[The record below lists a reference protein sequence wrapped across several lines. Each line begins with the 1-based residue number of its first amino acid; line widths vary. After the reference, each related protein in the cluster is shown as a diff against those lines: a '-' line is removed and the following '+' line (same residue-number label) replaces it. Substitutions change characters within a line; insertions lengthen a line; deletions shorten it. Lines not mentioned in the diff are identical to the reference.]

1 MIGTNRSTACRRRT
15 WIALV
20 SLALTVSVGAV
31 SAQGDQE
38 DEELD
43 EVEVEAEGAP
53 SERPRPPGRSRRDR
67 REAGLD
73 QDRMLERMTRELSL
87 SEKQQADVKEI
98 LAAQALKRDALREGA
113 AAELR
118 DRGEVFQEMMDL
130 RVETNGQIE
139 AVLDDAQREKFT
151 QLREKRRKRLEEW
164 GGRSRGERGGPPGKP
179 PGQ

>member
-1 MIGTNRSTACRRRT
+1 MSGTNRSTVCRRRT

-43 EVEVEAEGAP
+43 EVEAQGVP

-73 QDRMLERMTRELSL
+73 QDRMLERMTSELSL
-87 SEKQQADVKEI
+87 SEKQQVDVKEI

-113 AAELR
+113 TANQL
-118 DRGEVFQEMMDL
+118 DRGEVFQQMMDL

-151 QLREKRRKRLEEW
+151 QRREKRRKRLEEW
-164 GGRSRGERGGPPGKP
+164 GGRSRGERGDQREKAPGP
-179 PGQ
+179 